1 MASLRFSRAAGSIY
15 HWARDHR
22 VHHKHSEEDAKL
34 IETLLERLQPS
45 DWLPPAYVAPELFTW
60 DLDLYDV
67 SRGERGRFG
76 GTGELDAVLINL
88 EQIAGGSIQ
97 QEVAFSER
105 DGRRV
110 IETYRASF
118 HIYFQEA
125 FTFALN
131 FTDWQA
137 AERFDP
143 T

>member
-1 MASLRFSRAAGSIY
+1 MYKR
-15 HWARDHR
+15 R
-22 VHHKHSEEDAKL
+22 VHAKW
-34 IETLLERLQPS
+34 RG
-45 DWLPPAYVAPELFTW
+45 
-60 DLDLYDV
+60 LYDDV
-67 SRGERGRFG
+67 PKQALRVALVERGRFG

-143 T
+143 TRHRRHVTRHTHSHRPISTHAGAPRT

>member
-1 MASLRFSRAAGSIY
+1 MLTPPPQVERGKTAVYKR
-15 HWARDHR
+15 R
-22 VHHKHSEEDAKL
+22 VHAKW
-34 IETLLERLQPS
+34 RG
-45 DWLPPAYVAPELFTW
+45 
-60 DLDLYDV
+60 LYDDV
-67 SRGERGRFG
+67 PKQALRVALVERGRFG

-137 AERFDP
+137 AERPRSHATPP
-143 T
+143 TQ

>member
-1 MASLRFSRAAGSIY
+1 MRRRPDLGEVAEGQALR
-15 HWARDHR
+15 
-22 VHHKHSEEDAKL
+22 
-34 IETLLERLQPS
+34 
-45 DWLPPAYVAPELFTW
+45 VAL
-60 DLDLYDV
+60 V
-67 SRGERGRFG
+67 ERGRFG